1 MSPEHEALRSSIFND
16 ALTIIGLIK
25 IPDNPFYEELQR
37 TAIELFT
44 KEDIIRAYVQES
56 GEERKVPQDIWTVL
70 SNPDNVLA
78 LRAIM
83 GQAKQT
89 FRRAGLVPP
98 DMDDATPITANNVW
112 ISQWRYSSH
121 LTHDAI
127 RPDACMTR
135 F

>member
-1 MSPEHEALRSSIFND
+1 
-16 ALTIIGLIK
+16 LTIIGLVK
-25 IPDNPFYEELQR
+25 IPDNPFYEELHR
-37 TAIELFT
+37 TAVEIFT

-83 GQAKQT
+83 GAAKQT
-89 FRRAGLVPP
+89 FRRAGLVPS

-112 ISQWRYSSH
+112 ISQW
-121 LTHDAI
+121 
-127 RPDACMTR
+127 
-135 F
+135 